1 MHLFR
6 TFGQQSP
13 IKVAVKLVVSKE
25 VKTILSGISRG
36 ARGRGQRG
44 AHHQILSL
52 NLTPKFNPNPLI
64 SFYPRRPSSLR

>member
-25 VKTILSGISRG
+25 KQFCRGYPEEHGEGGKEVHTTKSYPHILP
-36 ARGRGQRG
+36 
-44 AHHQILSL
+44 L
-52 NLTPKFNPNPLI
+52 NLTPTP
-64 SFYPRRPSSLR
+64 